1 MAKSEKLTRVEI
13 LCIEYADNS
22 TKSHIPDKPMYRI
35 TKRMNVLVDSDP
47 GLKAGRYITLAD
59 SENPD
64 QQWLIEKVHET
75 LDRVSINRGWNNNI

>member
-13 LCIEYADNS
+13 LCVEYTDDS
-22 TKSHIPDKPMYRI
+22 TNPRLSHKSMYRVM
-35 TKRMNVLVDSDP
+35 KRMNVLVDSDP
-47 GLKAGRYITLAD
+47 GLKVGRYITLAD